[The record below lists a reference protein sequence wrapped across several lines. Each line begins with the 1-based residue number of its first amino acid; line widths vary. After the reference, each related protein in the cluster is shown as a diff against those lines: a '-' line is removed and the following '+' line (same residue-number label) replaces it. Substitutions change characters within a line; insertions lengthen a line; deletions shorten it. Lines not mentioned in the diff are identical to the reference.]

1 MLLEN
6 ILPNLSQST
15 LGLFMV
21 ILGIVCTFFVVYGFF
36 LETEKRQDIFFMIG
50 FFGLFI
56 YATFISN
63 PIFILASL
71 GLFFAATIELIEIIV
86 GIHKHEKY
94 DLKRI
99 VREGR
104 KKIKD

>member
-6 ILPNLSQST
+6 ILPNLPNLDLSLLMSA
-15 LGLFMV
+15 LGVF
-21 ILGIVCTFFVVYGFF
+21 CTFLVVYGFF
-36 LETEKRQDIFFMIG
+36 LETEKRQDVLFMIG

-56 YATFISN
+56 YAIFISN
-63 PIFILASL
+63 PIFILTSL
-71 GLFFAATIELIEIIV
+71 GLFFAATIELIEIII

-104 KKIKD
+104 KKIKK

>member
-6 ILPNLSQST
+6 ILPNLPHSSISLAMSA
-15 LGLFMV
+15 LGV
-21 ILGIVCTFFVVYGFF
+21 VCTFLVVYGFF
-36 LETEKRQDIFFMIG
+36 LETEKRQDILFMIG
-50 FFGLFI
+50 FFGLFVYAI
-56 YATFISN
+56 YIAN
-63 PIFILASL
+63 PIFILLSL
-71 GLFFAATIELIEIIV
+71 GIFCAATIELIEIIV

>member
-6 ILPNLSQST
+6 ILPILPQTNLDF
-15 LGLFMV
+15 LMV
-21 ILGIVCTFFVVYGFF
+21 ATGVACTFLVVYGFF

-50 FFGLFI
+50 FFGLFVYAI
-56 YATFISN
+56 YIVN
-63 PIFILASL
+63 PIFILTSL
-71 GLFFAATIELIEIIV
+71 GIFFAATIELIEIIV

>member
-6 ILPNLSQST
+6 ILPNLPLIDINFFMSV
-15 LGLFMV
+15 LGV
-21 ILGIVCTFFVVYGFF
+21 ICTFFVVYGFF

-56 YATFISN
+56 YAVYITN
-63 PIFILASL
+63 PIFILTSL
-71 GLFFAATIELIEIIV
+71 GIFCAATIEFIEMVV

-94 DLKRI
+94 DLKKI
-99 VREGR
+99 VREGH

>member
-6 ILPNLSQST
+6 ILPIFPQSIM
-15 LGLFMV
+15 GISMA
-21 ILGIVCTFFVVYGFF
+21 ILGIICTFFVVYGLF

-50 FFGLFI
+50 FFGLFV
-56 YATFISN
+56 YAIFISS
-63 PIFILASL
+63 PIFVIMTLGMFMASS
-71 GLFFAATIELIEIIV
+71 IELIEIIV